1 MKNLKRLLSL
11 VLAVA
16 FVFCTST
23 SFAQSNNCRD
33 ENGNVKKGGI
43 ALTRDDENGNHN
55 TPTAALSYPK
65 FDGGNK
71 AMYRYIY
78 KNMQYPKNLK
88 SRGISGQSQVQFMV
102 NADGTISDVELFKS
116 SGYKE
121 FDDEAIRI
129 VKSFPKWVPA
139 KQDCQEIPFKTVVT
153 VPFDPEK
160 AKN

>member
-1 MKNLKRLLSL
+1 MKNFKCLLSL
-11 VLAVA
+11 VLAA
-16 FVFCTST
+16 ALVFCASN

-43 ALTRDDENGNHN
+43 ALTHDDENGNHN

-78 KNMQYPKNLK
+78 KNQQYPQSLKN
-88 SRGISGQSQVQFMV
+88 RGISGQSQVQFMV
-102 NADGTISDVELFKS
+102 NTDGTISDVELFKS

-121 FDDEAIRI
+121 FDDEALRI

-139 KQDCQEIPFKTVVT
+139 KQDCQAIPLKTVVT
-153 VPFDPEK
+153 IPFDASRK
-160 AKN
+160 